1 MTPRAASPMSST
13 EWGLLLTL
21 SVLWGGTFF
30 LVEVALMEL
39 PPFTIVFGRVSIAA
53 AALLVLVH
61 ARGQRMPATLGGWAP
76 LLVMGFLNN
85 LVPFSLIFWAQTQ
98 LTSGLASILNATTP
112 LSTVILAHF
121 LTADERMT
129 PGRLAGVLIGMAG
142 VATIIGIDAFAGS
155 TANVLAQ
162 LACLAATLCYGLAGI
177 YGRRFGGNSP
187 IITAAGQLCGSTLFM
202 LPIVLL
208 VDRPW
213 ELPAPSLQSWAALAS
228 LALICTAAAYV
239 LYFRILATAG
249 ATNLMLVTLLIPV
262 SALLLGTG
270 ILGEPIEPRDLAGM
284 VLIGLGLAVID
295 GRPVAAMRRRLR
307 RPDPAAAK

>member
-1 MTPRAASPMSST
+1 MSPT
-13 EWGLLLTL
+13 EWALLLTL

-53 AALLVLVH
+53 AALLALVH
-61 ARGQRMPATLGGWAP
+61 ARGQRMPASLGGWAP
-76 LLVMGFLNN
+76 LLAMGFLNN

-98 LTSGLASILNATTP
+98 LTGGLASILNATTP
-112 LSTVILAHF
+112 LSAVILAHF

-129 PGRLAGVLIGMAG
+129 PGRLAGVLLGIAG
-142 VATIIGIDAFAGS
+142 VAAIIGVDAFAGPAS
-155 TANVLAQ
+155 NVLAQ
-162 LACLAATLCYGLAGI
+162 LACLAAALCYGLAGI
-177 YGRRFGGNSP
+177 YGRRFRGSSP
-187 IITAAGQLCGSTLFM
+187 IVTAAGQLCGSTLLM
-202 LPIVLL
+202 LPVVLII
-208 VDRPW
+208 DRPW
-213 ELPAPSLQSWAALAS
+213 MQPVPSPQSWAALAG

-270 ILGEPIEPRDLAGM
+270 ILGEPIEPRELAGM
-284 VLIGLGLAVID
+284 ALIGLGLAVID
-295 GRPVAAMRRRLR
+295 GRPVAAMRRKLG